1 MRIKMLTKIRLR
13 KVLELTAMALK
24 HLGFLYP
31 TYLATQQ
38 CMDISTKY
46 FQRKHYNNG
55 QANAF
60 RHALWNY
67 LIALKCTNRSKNR
80 VRVLSWTKSIT
91 DWHETA
97 FVNRPLAQRMDLHNN
112 AVGRALFIERKF
124 ATKDTAVAYLLEL
137 AACSVKINAKSTLEE
152 YALSLVHITD
162 DQ

>member
-1 MRIKMLTKIRLR
+1 MRIKILTKIRLR
-13 KVLELTAMALK
+13 KVLELAGMALK
-24 HLGFLYP
+24 HLRFLYP

-67 LIALKCTNRSKNR
+67 LIALKCTDKSKNR
-80 VRVLSWTKSIT
+80 TRALSWTKSIT
-91 DWHETA
+91 DWHEAA

-112 AVGRALFIERKF
+112 AVGRALFLEKKF
-124 ATKDTAVAYLLEL
+124 PNKDAVISHLLEL
-137 AACSVKINAKSTLEE
+137 AIQSVKIYNLK
-152 YALSLVHITD
+152 
-162 DQ
+162 